1 MAADHRSVSMPNIS
15 VTERRFL
22 NLAAVG
28 ILALIVGLIALT
40 IVEMN
45 S

>member
-1 MAADHRSVSMPNIS
+1 MPNIS